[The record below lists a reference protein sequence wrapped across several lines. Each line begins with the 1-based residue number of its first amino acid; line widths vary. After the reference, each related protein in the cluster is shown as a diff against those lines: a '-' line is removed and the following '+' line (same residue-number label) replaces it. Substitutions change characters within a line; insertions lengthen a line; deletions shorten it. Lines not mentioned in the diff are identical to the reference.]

1 MNIEKTSFKDLK
13 NILEKEIK
21 TNYENFIKALI
32 SIEKDINE
40 MDILKEL
47 YDDYMDNDDQG
58 LLNDAFDK
66 KVLDLKMIKKLKE

>member
-47 YDDYMDNDDQG
+47 YDDYMDNDGQG

-66 KVLDLKMIKKLKE
+66 KILDLKMIKN